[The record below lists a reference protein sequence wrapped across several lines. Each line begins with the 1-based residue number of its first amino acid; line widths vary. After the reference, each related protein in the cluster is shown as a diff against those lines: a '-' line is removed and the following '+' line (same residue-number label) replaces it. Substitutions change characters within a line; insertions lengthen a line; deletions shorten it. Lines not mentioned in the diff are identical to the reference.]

1 MKPITDY
8 HGKCK
13 PVKYTQE
20 ITNKLIKQYQ
30 EGIEVGAIAAMM
42 TIEHGEPI
50 PERSIIAKLSSLG
63 VYKKKEYLTKRGE
76 VPIKKEEYIE
86 RIAQLLDVSA
96 EILESLEK
104 VNKSV
109 LQLLERKLLEAPK
122 LQKPVTVTDLDQNYF
137 LEVQYAQQL
146 IENVKKPY
154 EFVK

>member
-1 MKPITDY
+1 M
-8 HGKCK
+8 
-13 PVKYTQE
+13 KYTQE
-20 ITNKLIKQYQ
+20 ITKKLIDQYQ
-30 EGIEVGAIAAMM
+30 SGTEVGAIAAMM

-122 LQKPVTVTDLDQNYF
+122 VQKVLDITDLDKNYF
-137 LEVQYAQQL
+137 LEVQLAQEL

-154 EFVK
+154 VMQK